1 MHRCFG
7 ETEQYGIG
15 MQDQLYRPVS
25 LGLYVRYRFSGKI
38 KLFNADENNFWFLLV
53 SDKVESYMYKFTVTD
68 NEPPKMYRYIGS
80 APIDIRRFHELND
93 INQFSE
99 LLLPVYQL
107 VHLFNDSLSVNKF

>member
-1 MHRCFG
+1 MEKYYIR
-7 ETEQYGIG
+7 
-15 MQDQLYRPVS
+15 
-25 LGLYVRYRFSGKI
+25 
-38 KLFNADENNFWFLLV
+38 ADENNFWFLLV

-68 NEPPKMYRYIGS
+68 NEPPKMYRYIGN
-80 APIDIRRFHELND
+80 APIDIRCFHELND